1 MKKDVF
7 DLISESDL
15 TADLKLLSDVCGIE
29 TVKTLLRN
37 LNGLSFYIP
46 KISHL
51 DTLVIKYY
59 QLNKEKSYKI
69 IAKELGVSEPY
80 LKNLIAKK
88 GN

>member
-1 MKKDVF
+1 MKDVF
-7 DLISESDL
+7 DLITDKDL
-15 TADLKLLSDVCGIE
+15 TPDLKLLSDVCGIE

-59 QLNKEKSYKI
+59 QLNKDKSYKQ
-69 IAKELGVSEPY
+69 IARELGVSEPY
-80 LKNLIAKK
+80 LKNLVVKK
-88 GN
+88 AN

>member
-1 MKKDVF
+1 MKDVF
-7 DLISESDL
+7 ELITVSDL
-15 TADLKLLSDVCGIE
+15 TPDLKLLNDVCGLE

-59 QLNKEKSYKI
+59 TQNNEKSYKL

-80 LKNLIAKK
+80 LKNLVVKK
-88 GN
+88 IN